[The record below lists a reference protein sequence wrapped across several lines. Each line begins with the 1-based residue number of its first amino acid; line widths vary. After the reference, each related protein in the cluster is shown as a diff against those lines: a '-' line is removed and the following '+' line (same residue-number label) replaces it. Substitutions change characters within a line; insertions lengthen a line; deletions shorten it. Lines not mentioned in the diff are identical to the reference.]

1 MGPADAGDRDSLFP
15 RGAAL
20 GLDDLGGS
28 DVHALLASLR
38 TSEPVSW
45 LPALGGWLVTSREIA
60 LDVMRDPGTFTVD
73 DPRFSTAQVVGPS
86 MLSLDGADHERHR
99 TPFADPFRSSAVRDA
114 FADWTRDE
122 ARRLVS
128 ELAPT
133 GCVDLASSLAAPLA
147 VSTITKALGLVDVDE
162 ETMLAWYTSIVDA
175 VVGVAAGREVPEAGT
190 AAVAALRRQV
200 ETTVEEATGSLL
212 STVAGVGT
220 LDRTEVFSNTAI
232 LLFGAIETSQG
243 MTSNALWHLLSHPDQ
258 MEEVR
263 TGLTD
268 GDTSVLVNAV
278 EESLR
283 FEPAVALVDRYATA
297 DVSLGDARIGRGDLV
312 SVSLTGINRDPST
325 FEDPDRFDVHRSNA
339 RQHLSFVHGAHAC
352 LGMHLARMET
362 LAAITAALELLPE
375 LSLDREQS
383 SRPNGVVFRRT
394 SSVAATWKTPLKL
407 QSQKADS
414 IAHVHEAGR
423 SRPR

>member
-20 GLDDLGGS
+20 GLGDLGGS
-28 DVHALLASLR
+28 GVHALLASLR

-128 ELAPT
+128 ELAPS
-133 GCVDLASSLAAPLA
+133 GYVDLASSLAAPLA

-200 ETTVEEATGSLL
+200 ETTVAEATGSLL

-243 MTSNALWHLLSHPDQ
+243 MTSNALLHLLSHPDQ
-258 MEEVR
+258 LAEVR
-263 TGLTD
+263 AALAD
-268 GDTSVLVNAV
+268 GEEALLDNAV

-283 FEPAVALVDRYATA
+283 FEPAVALVDRYATT
-297 DVSLGDARIGRGDLV
+297 DVDLGGAAIRRGELV
-312 SVSLTGINRDPST
+312 SISLTAVNRDPAA
-325 FEDPDRFDVHRSNA
+325 FADPDRFDVHRPNA
-339 RQHLSFVHGAHAC
+339 RQNLSFVHGPHAC
-352 LGMHLARMET
+352 LGMHLARLET
-362 LAAITAALELLPE
+362 REALWAVADLLAGVR
-375 LSLDREQS
+375 LDPDGTEPPR
-383 SRPNGVVFRRT
+383 GLIFRRAPT
-394 SSVAATWKTPLKL
+394 VVAAWDP
-407 QSQKADS
+407 
-414 IAHVHEAGR
+414 AG
-423 SRPR
+423 

>member
-1 MGPADAGDRDSLFP
+1 MEDGPHPDRLSRFP
-15 RGAAL
+15 
-20 GLDDLGGS
+20 LGGALTLEGLNGS
-28 DVHALLASLR
+28 GAHQLLADLR
-38 TSEPVSW
+38 PGEPVSW
-45 LPALGGWLVTSREIA
+45 LPALGGWLVTSRALA
-60 LDVMRDPGTFTVD
+60 LDVMRDVETFTVD

-86 MLSLDGADHERHR
+86 MLSLDGAEHERHR
-99 TPFADPFRSSAVRDA
+99 SPFADPFRKSTIRTDYEE
-114 FADWTRDE
+114 WTGVE
-122 ARRLVS
+122 AQRLV
-128 ELAPT
+128 EDLAPA
-133 GCVDLASSLAAPLA
+133 GHADLARELAAPLA
-147 VSTITKALGLVDVDE
+147 VSTVTRALGLVDVDQE
-162 ETMLAWYTSIVDA
+162 QMLAWYTAIVEA
-175 VVGVAAGREVPEAGT
+175 VVGVSAGRDVPPEGV
-190 AAVAALRRQV
+190 AAVADLRRQV
-200 ETTVEEATGSLL
+200 DRTVEEAGASLL
-212 STVAGVGT
+212 SAVAGTGT

-268 GDTSVLVNAV
+268 GDTSDLVNAV